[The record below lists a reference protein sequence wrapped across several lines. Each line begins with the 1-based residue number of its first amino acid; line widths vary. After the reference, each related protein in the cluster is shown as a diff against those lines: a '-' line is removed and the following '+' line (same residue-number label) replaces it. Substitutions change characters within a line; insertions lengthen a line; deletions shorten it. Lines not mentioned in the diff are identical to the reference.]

1 MLSAHRIFL
10 DCFVGECGFVPY
22 YKRKTGG
29 IPSLSIFA
37 NFALEPG
44 AWTKERPLTEEE
56 KKKYEKWGSVVNKIR
71 EIPEMNKQDAI
82 FLVGRLASRDKLNLA
97 YHKMSVH
104 AVAVQLERFCKS
116 VQEEKQ
122 GKERVKAI
130 QKAFKFLTGYET
142 FEEAYKN
149 KKEDRWM
156 MDTGIGEDPKKKFG
170 VSFDTNML
178 DETQLDALGGDIT
191 DDEI

>member
-71 EIPEMNKQDAI
+71 EIPGMRKQDAI
-82 FLVGRLASRDKLNLA
+82 FLVGRLAGRDKLNLA
-97 YHKMSVH
+97 HHQMSVR
-104 AVAVQLERFCKS
+104 AVAVQLERLCKS
-116 VQEEKQ
+116 VQGEKQ
-122 GKERVKAI
+122 GKERVRAI
-130 QKAFKFLTGYET
+130 QKAFKF
-142 FEEAYKN
+142 
-149 KKEDRWM
+149 
-156 MDTGIGEDPKKKFG
+156 
-170 VSFDTNML
+170 
-178 DETQLDALGGDIT
+178 
-191 DDEI
+191 